1 MGSLQG
7 SPWLAALVAFGAI
20 FLAVIAVVLLIE
32 AARRWRSQRVISR
45 ELRRLSESP
54 GTPSV
59 DSGLVR
65 EREGVEI
72 AWLEPVLLRLPRRQ
86 DLQHFLEQ
94 ADMGWS
100 VSTFIMITIGLAAGF
115 ALAVLVAVGGGP
127 APLGGVALG
136 VMLPYLVVTQR
147 RKKRFAKFEEHFPEA
162 IDLLS
167 RAIRAG
173 HAFSTGLRVVSEE
186 SPDPIS
192 AEFRQVYEEQKF
204 GLPLSE
210 SLLALSDRISLLDVR
225 IFVTAVL
232 VQLESGGNLAEILD
246 NLAYIIRERFRFRRQ
261 LNTHTAHGRITG
273 LVLVLAP
280 IVAGV
285 GMYSINPE
293 YMMVL
298 FTEPLGRLMLFTAA
312 GFQILGFIVI
322 RRIMDV
328 EV

>member
-1 MGSLQG
+1 MGDLRG
-7 SPWLAALVAFGAI
+7 SPWLAALIAFGAI
-20 FLAVIAVVLLIE
+20 FLAVIAMVLLLE
-32 AARRWRSQRVISR
+32 AVRRWRSQRVISR
-45 ELRRLSESP
+45 ELRRLSGSP
-54 GTPSV
+54 GAVTS
-59 DSGLVR
+59 DSTLVR
-65 EREGVEI
+65 EREGVDV
-72 AWLEPVLLRLPRRQ
+72 AWMEPFLLRLPRRQ
-86 DLQHFLEQ
+86 DMQHFLEQ

-100 VSTFIMITIGLAAGF
+100 VGTFMMLTIGLAVGF
-115 ALAVLVAVGGGP
+115 ALAILVAVGGGP

-136 VMLPYLVVTQR
+136 ATLPYLVVSRQ
-147 RKKRFAKFEEHFPEA
+147 RKKRFAQFEEYFPEA

-192 AEFRQVYEEQKF
+192 TEFRQVYEEQKF

-246 NLAYIIRERFRFRRQ
+246 NLAHIIRERFRFRRQ
-261 LNTHTAHGRITG
+261 LKTHTAHGRITG
-273 LVLVLAP
+273 LVLVVAP

-285 GMYSINPE
+285 GMYTINPD

-312 GFQILGFIVI
+312 GFQILGYIVI